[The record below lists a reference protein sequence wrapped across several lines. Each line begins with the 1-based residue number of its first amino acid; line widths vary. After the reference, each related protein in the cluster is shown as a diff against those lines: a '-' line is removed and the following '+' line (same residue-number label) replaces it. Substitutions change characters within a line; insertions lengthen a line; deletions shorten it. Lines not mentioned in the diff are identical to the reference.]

1 MTSTKEQLEGAFA
14 RVRALPEE
22 RQQAALEAL
31 NEIAAEPYTL
41 TDEELAILRPALD
54 RARRGEVLS
63 AEESAAV
70 LAKPWA

>member
-41 TDEELAILRPALD
+41 TDEDWQSSGPPSI
-54 RARRGEVLS
+54 ARDG
-63 AEESAAV
+63 
-70 LAKPWA
+70 AKS